1 MNKWVFFL
9 CYIVYSSMVYAAEVD
24 ENVPVNFSA
33 DDLEFHQQEQAM
45 YAHGNVSFVQGD
57 SFFKADNVH
66 YSVKD
71 QHLKA
76 IGNVQ
81 ITTPDGGVLYAEE
94 VDSTDNFNND
104 VVGDVRYVLS
114 DHSIATAKR
123 GQRLTKADQ
132 IQGDF
137 TQLDDTRYSTCDYCI
152 NGIPIED
159 ESQYSNKELDE
170 KAERFWEI
178 RADKITHY
186 SNEHDMYA
194 ENILFYAKD
203 IPILW
208 MPWLKYPDPSVKR
221 RTGFLIP
228 GYKSNNRM
236 KHGVLLPFYVD
247 VKDFVPSM
255 DADFV
260 YTPWISTDGVL
271 SLLEYRQKFR
281 DAELFAKGSFI
292 DRRGSLDLNF
302 DWRINDI
309 WRFKADLEEVSS
321 NYYNGVYGIKSTSVP
336 WYTSTIDLQALTT
349 DTYFDIKAIKY
360 RNLRTN
366 VDSETVPKV
375 LPRSEFVQ
383 YISPFD
389 NNSYFTLGAST
400 VSLYRDNKVN
410 TNRGSVNLS
419 YHLPGITQW
428 GLVYEGTASIVG
440 SQYDV
445 HNYIRDDGTVFSGQP
460 TSAMAQTSLK
470 VSYPFVNIG
479 ENFNQVIEPIVMFV
493 LAPNH
498 SQSKNIPNEDSNNLD
513 FSDIDLF
520 SENRY
525 TGYDR
530 IEPGSRLNY
539 GLKWSTYDNVGRS
552 VSFLVG
558 QSHRYS
564 NRKEL
569 DIFSGIYEKD
579 SDVVGRFQIKDGKFI
594 SLAYGFRVDDASYRI
609 NRSDVT
615 LGLGNDPLRLD
626 VSYLYIKDRVKEVTG
641 ITRESFQYTLTS
653 KLTQNWLVRFAQT
666 LDLKAKGKNATSTK
680 VSARYEN
687 ECFAMEFSFTKDYSV
702 ANYKLNRDGVNI
714 DDLSARQLEDLSST
728 SYTVYVEIKPFGRF
742 AF

>member
-1 MNKWVFFL
+1 MNKWISFFCFSL
-9 CYIVYSSMVYAAEVD
+9 CSSIVYAADID
-24 ENVPVNFSA
+24 ENTPVDFSA
-33 DDLEFHQQEQAM
+33 DDLEFHQQEQAI

-81 ITTPDGGVLYAEE
+81 ITTPDGGVLHADE

-104 VVGDVRYVLS
+104 VVGEVRYVLS

-123 GQRLTKADQ
+123 GQRLTKIDEVH
-132 IQGDF
+132 GDF

-152 NGIPIED
+152 NGLPIED
-159 ESQYSNKELDE
+159 ESQYTNKELDE

-178 RADKITHY
+178 RAKKITHY

-194 ENILFYAKD
+194 ENIFFYAKD
-203 IPILW
+203 VPILW

-228 GYKSNNRM
+228 GYKSNDRM

-247 VKDFVPSM
+247 IKELVPSM
-255 DADFV
+255 DADFI
-260 YTPWISTDGVL
+260 YTPWISNDGIL
-271 SLLEYRQKFR
+271 SLLEYRQKFK
-281 DAELFAKGSFI
+281 DADLFAKGSFI
-292 DRRGSLDLNF
+292 DHRGSLDLNF

-309 WRFKADLEEVSS
+309 WRFKVDLEEVSS
-321 NYYNGVYGIKSTSVP
+321 SYYNGVYDIKSTSEP
-336 WYTSTIDLQALTT
+336 WYTSTVDLQALTT
-349 DTYFDIKAIKY
+349 DTYFDLKAIKY

-366 VDSETVPKV
+366 VDSDTMPKV

-400 VSLYRDNKVN
+400 VSLYRDNHVN
-410 TNRGSVNLS
+410 TNRGSINIA
-419 YHLPGITQW
+419 YHLPGITHW
-428 GLVYEGTASIVG
+428 GLVYEGAVSLVG

-445 HNYIRDDGTVFSGQP
+445 HNYVREDGSVFSGQP

-470 VSYPFVNIG
+470 FSYPFVNIG
-479 ENFNQVIEPIVMFV
+479 ENFNQVVEPIVMV
-493 LAPNH
+493 VAAPNH
-498 SQSKNIPNEDSNNLD
+498 IQSKNIPNEDSNNLD

-520 SENRY
+520 SETRY

-530 IEPGSRLNY
+530 IEAGSRLNY
-539 GLKWSTYDNVGRS
+539 GLKWSAYDNVGRS
-552 VSFLVG
+552 ISFLVG
-558 QSHRYS
+558 QSHKYS
-564 NRKEL
+564 DRNEVDL
-569 DIFSGIYEKD
+569 FSGIYEKD
-579 SDVVGRFQIKDGKFI
+579 SDVVGRFQVNDGRFI
-594 SLAYGFRVDDASYRI
+594 SLAYAFRVDKSNYRF

-615 LGLGNDPLRLD
+615 LGLGNDPLRLN
-626 VSYLYIKDRVKEVTG
+626 VSYLYTKDRMKEVDRG
-641 ITRESFQYTLTS
+641 IRESFEYALTS
-653 KLTQNWLVRFAQT
+653 KLTQNWSLNFAQT
-666 LDLKAKGKNATSTK
+666 LDLKSKGKKATSTK
-680 VSARYEN
+680 ISARYEN
-687 ECFAMEFSFTKDYSV
+687 ECFALEFSFTKDYSV
-702 ANYKLNRDGVNI
+702 ANYKLNKNGKNI
-714 DDLSARQLEDLSST
+714 DDLNAHQLENLSST
-728 SYTVYVEIKPFGRF
+728 SYVVFVEIKPFGRI